1 MLTQE
6 AAAGRVV
13 LEAPIARGTLGTLW
27 RARDALGRPVAAKRI
42 PVCGD
47 AELIGLLDSDGA
59 RLAALDRSGSDPA
72 AILAWSV
79 EIDGPCVVLVMD
91 LVAGGS
97 WADRLPG
104 GIGRDADEVRAV
116 GASVATCLARLHSEG
131 LVHGDLKPSAV
142 LFDGPPEAGA
152 RVRLGDAGLAIRFA
166 ATDRFGPRAQ
176 ATAGRLDPAVA
187 AGHPFGPP
195 SDVYVLG
202 VLCAEM
208 LLGGLPT
215 SRSGATRTPGQ
226 EARSLAGGLARLR
239 HAAPSGLV
247 AAIHEALAPSPA
259 SRPTAAELA
268 ATLVETSARPLRHAS
283 LPSAGRTPTGD
294 PPRPRPLRPTRTPRR
309 SEGPGPRNPWPGN
322 PWPRNPW
329 PRNPWH
335 GRRTRGRRRIAAW
348 CAVATVAILLVGGLW
363 RAAAGPDGTVRR
375 AGSSAAP
382 CPGSGNA
389 AREGGR
395 LLGEADV
402 TGRGCV
408 SPVVQVGQELEV
420 GSAGGEPAQ
429 VVRFRPAVPG
439 GQVVL
444 GDFGCGR
451 RETPALYDP
460 RTGEVFVYLRWPR
473 PGRKVGASRVLRT
486 GVTGGRLVVRRSDG
500 TPCSSVQVLSPP
512 AAAQRP
518 LGGNGPGTAGG

>member
-1 MLTQE
+1 MTQQ

-47 AELIGLLDSDGA
+47 AELIGLLHRDGA
-59 RLAALDRSGSDPA
+59 RLATLDRSGSDPA

-97 WADRLPG
+97 WAHRLPG
-104 GIGRDADEVRAV
+104 GIGRDGGEVGAV

-142 LFDGPPEAGA
+142 LFDGPLDAGA

-176 ATAGRLDPAVA
+176 ATSGRLDPAVA
-187 AGHPFGPP
+187 AGHPFGPS
-195 SDVYVLG
+195 SDVYALG

-215 SRSGATRTPGQ
+215 SRSGATRTSSQ
-226 EARSLAGGLARLR
+226 AARSPASGLARLR
-239 HAAPSGLV
+239 QAAPSGLV
-247 AAIHEALAPSPA
+247 AAIQEALAPSPA

-283 LPSAGRTPTGD
+283 PPSAGRTPAGD

-309 SEGPGPRNPWPGN
+309 SEGPGPRN
-322 PWPRNPW
+322 R
-329 PRNPWH
+329 WH

-348 CAVATVAILLVGGLW
+348 CAVATVAILLVEGLW
-363 RAAAGPDGTVRR
+363 RAAAGPDRTVRR
-375 AGSSAAP
+375 ATPPVAR
-382 CPGSGNA
+382 CPGADNGGFPV
-389 AREGGR
+389 GGR

-402 TGRGCV
+402 TGQGCL

-420 GSAGGEPAQ
+420 RSASGQRAPVLRFRPVVPGAQ
-429 VVRFRPAVPG
+429 VVIGRFACSTL
-439 GQVVL
+439 Q
-444 GDFGCGR
+444 
-451 RETPALYDP
+451 TPALYDP
-460 RTGEVFVYLRWPR
+460 RTGEVFVYLRWPE
-473 PGRKVGASRVLRT
+473 PGRPVSATRTVRT
-486 GVTGGRLVVRRSDG
+486 GVTGGRLVVRRREG
-500 TPCSSVQVLSPP
+500 TSCSSVQVLRS
-512 AAAQRP
+512 RESHR
-518 LGGNGPGTAGG
+518 